1 MSNEPVVKLLADLVA
16 VPSMNPM
23 GRQRDGRQYSE
34 RDLAE
39 FLAALLKRNG
49 IDVETY
55 DVFPGR
61 PNVTGFVDGK
71 AEDTLLL
78 EAHLDTIHADNMTID
93 PFSPVVRDGRLY
105 GRGSCDTKG
114 SLAAFCQ
121 SVISLLQ
128 QGRKLQ
134 LNVLFLFVSDEEY
147 RFSGATAAVKKGLRA
162 SFGITGE
169 PTSLAVVRAH
179 KGVTRW
185 RVRTKGL
192 AAHAAY
198 PQRGKNAIYLM
209 APAIQRLEQHAKDL
223 SGREPHPLL
232 GSPSL
237 SVGVIEGGQ
246 AVNVVPDTC
255 WIEIDRRSVP
265 GETTESILS
274 PMKELLRDLPGVEM
288 EPPFLSVS
296 GMEVAADAPVV
307 KRLSAAARKVLGTAK
322 VEVVPYATDAG
333 IYNRAG
339 IPTVV
344 FGPGDVAQAHTEDE
358 FIDLKDLDRAFRIL
372 QQLIGG

>member
-1 MSNEPVVKLLADLVA
+1 MNKEPVVKLLADLVA

-34 RDLAE
+34 KELAE
-39 FLAALLKRNG
+39 FLAVYLRKNG
-49 IDVETY
+49 IDVELY
-55 DVFPGR
+55 DVFSGR
-61 PNVTGFVDGK
+61 PNVTAFVDVK
-71 AEDTLLL
+71 AAETLLL
-78 EAHLDTIHADNMTID
+78 EAHLDTVHADNMTID
-93 PFSPVVRDGRLY
+93 PFSPVVRDGKLY

-134 LNVLFLFVSDEEY
+134 LNVLLLFVSDEEY
-147 RFSGATAAVKKGLRA
+147 RFSGASAAVKRGLHA
-162 SFGITGE
+162 SFGISGE
-169 PTSLAVVRAH
+169 PTGLSIVRAH

-185 RVRTKGL
+185 RIRTKGV
-192 AAHAAY
+192 AAHGAY

-209 APAIQRLEQHAKDL
+209 APVIERLEQHAMALL
-223 SGREPHPLL
+223 SSQPNPLL
-232 GSPSL
+232 GPPSL
-237 SVGVIEGGQ
+237 NIGVIEGGQ
-246 AVNVVPDTC
+246 VVNVVPDRC
-255 WIEIDRRSVP
+255 WIEIDRRSIP
-265 GETTESILS
+265 GETTESILL
-274 PMKELLRDLPGVEM
+274 PVKELIKDLPGVEF

-296 GMEVAADAPVV
+296 GMEVPVDAPVV
-307 KRLSAAARKVLGTAK
+307 KRLSAAAEKVLGTAR

-333 IYNRAG
+333 VYNRAG

-372 QQLIGG
+372 QNLIGG